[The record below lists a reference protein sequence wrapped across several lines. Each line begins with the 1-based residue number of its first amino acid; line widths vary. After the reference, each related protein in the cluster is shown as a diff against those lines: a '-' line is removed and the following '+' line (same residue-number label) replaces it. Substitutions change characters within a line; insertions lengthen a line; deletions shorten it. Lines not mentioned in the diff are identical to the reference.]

1 MGVCIIT
8 FYFRKK
14 NIARGQTGIMGKRAL
29 RGEIPSPSTITTFE
43 GGNSFQG
50 SQMPL
55 PPPTKSNLAYCMH
68 YLNIKI
74 HTVQLEMFVG
84 N

>member
-1 MGVCIIT
+1 
-8 FYFRKK
+8 
-14 NIARGQTGIMGKRAL
+14 MGKREL
-29 RGEIPSPSTITTFE
+29 RGEIPSLSTITISE
-43 GGNSFQG
+43 GGNIFQG

-55 PPPTKSNLAYCMH
+55 PPPTKSNLAYCMR

-74 HTVQLEMFVG
+74 HTVQLGMFVG